1 MAQNFD
7 IFNEQD
13 VCIVTYTIYIVSNIV
28 KNYDQNTN
36 VRRTKVNQLL
46 NSFDDPDMIPCQG
59 VHQWNEKEYFM
70 TLFILERNATC
81 DFLIISAHQ

>member
-7 IFNEQD
+7 ILSEQD

-36 VRRTKVNQLL
+36 VRRTKVNQIL
-46 NSFDDPDMIPCQG
+46 NSFDNPDMIPCQG
-59 VHQWNEKEYFM
+59 VHQ
-70 TLFILERNATC
+70 
-81 DFLIISAHQ
+81 